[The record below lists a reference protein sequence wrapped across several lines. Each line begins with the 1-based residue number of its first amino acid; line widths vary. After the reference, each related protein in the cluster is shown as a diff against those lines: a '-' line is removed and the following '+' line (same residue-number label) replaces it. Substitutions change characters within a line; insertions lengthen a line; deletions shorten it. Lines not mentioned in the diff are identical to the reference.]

1 MLQMSVLHA
10 VKGLDP
16 VADAFDNATTP
27 ASDIINLKNHHN
39 CLFTVYYGVG
49 TTGTQTFTVEACD
62 DVSASNTS
70 AIPFHYRQTLTGD
83 TPGAIT
89 AATATGF
96 TVTAGSSKIVEIEV
110 ESQALAASGYGY
122 VRLKQS
128 AEPVNSPCLGGI
140 LAQLFNPRYAKDV
153 ADTAI
158 V

>member
-1 MLQMSVLHA
+1 MLMLQHMHA
-10 VKGLDP
+10 IKGLDP

-27 ASDIINLKNHHN
+27 ASDVVNMKNWQN
-39 CLFTVYYGVG
+39 VVFTVYYGVG
-49 TTGTQTFTVEACD
+49 ATGTQTWTVEACD
-62 DVSASNTS
+62 DVVPTNTS
-70 AIPFHYRQTLTGD
+70 AIPFHYRQTLSGD
-83 TPGAIT
+83 TSGALT

-110 ESQALAASGYGY
+110 EAQALAALGYGF

-140 LAQLFNPRYAKDV
+140 LIQLCNPRYAKEPS
-153 ADTAI
+153 DTAI

>member
-1 MLQMSVLHA
+1 MMSHLHA
-10 VKGLDP
+10 IKGLDP

-27 ASDIINLKNHHN
+27 ASDVVNMKNWHN
-39 CLFTVYYGVG
+39 CLFTIYIGVG
-49 TTGTQTFTVEACD
+49 TTGTQTLIVEACD
-62 DVSASNTS
+62 DVTPTNVS
-70 AIPFHYRQTLTGD
+70 AIPFHYRQTLSGD

-96 TVTAGSSKIVEIEV
+96 TVTAGSSKIIEVEV

-128 AEPVNSPCLGGI
+128 AEPVNAAVLGGI
-140 LAQLFNPRYAKDV
+140 LVQLCNPRFAKEV